1 MSTLII
7 TGGTDPFPGT
17 GSSISSYDIYTA
29 AHNAGRTAWT
39 YAANSWQGREV
50 YDSSGRTAYIVPS
63 AVNWNFFRGKY
74 AGFSYYYCNG
84 GEGGGGGVFVCPGG
98 GGGGGCGARCP
109 LGDGCPGGGED
120 SGGP

>member
-50 YDSSGRTAYIVPS
+50 YDSSGRTAYIVPN

-74 AGFSYYYCNG
+74 AGFSYYYCNSG
-84 GEGGGGGVFVCPGG
+84 GVCPGG
-98 GGGGGCGARCP
+98 GGADGGFNNAGGGCPAG
-109 LGDGCPGGGED
+109 GGCAGGGEA